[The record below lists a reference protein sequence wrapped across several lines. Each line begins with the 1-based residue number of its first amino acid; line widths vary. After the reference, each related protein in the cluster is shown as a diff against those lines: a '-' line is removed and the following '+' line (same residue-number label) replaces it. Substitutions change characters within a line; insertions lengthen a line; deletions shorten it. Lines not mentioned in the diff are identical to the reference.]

1 MKCPINISNN
11 LLPQS
16 KIYINLNA
24 LANNVKKLKARCS
37 PDVALM
43 AVVKANG
50 YGHGAVLVAKTALQN
65 GASSLAVAR
74 IHEAVELREA
84 GIEAPILLFGDVLP
98 CQLEWLALNGVSI
111 TIGSLSSAKNISKA
125 AKEIADSACV
135 TRKYLPLD
143 DLAKAK
149 NHNGLTPVVKVHI
162 KVDTGMGRIGFV
174 IPPLSFSDSSK
185 IEQLNQELFDKVV
198 DEIIEMTTLDNIE
211 VDGIYTH
218 FANADIKDK
227 SHVNE
232 QIEKF
237 NVLINALEKRGFKP
251 RICHASNSAAT
262 IEIPE
267 GHFNMVRAGISMY
280 GLYPSDEINREV
292 IELEPV
298 MSVVSKII
306 HLKDVPSGFKV
317 SYGSTYITSSPT
329 KIATVP
335 IGYADGYSRLLSSK
349 GEMLVKG
356 IRCKVVGR
364 VCMDYTMIDV
374 GNIPNVEVGDD
385 VVVMGRQGDQE
396 ILADEI
402 ACHINTINY
411 EVVCSFNRRMP
422 IFHI

>member
-1 MKCPINISNN
+1 M
-11 LLPQS
+11 LPQS
-16 KIYINLNA
+16 KIHINLNA
-24 LANNVKKLKARCS
+24 LANNVKRLKERSS
-37 PDVALM
+37 PNVALM

-50 YGHGAVLVAKTALQN
+50 YGHGAVVIAKTVLEN

-74 IHEAVELREA
+74 IHEAVELRKA

-98 CQLEWLALNGVSI
+98 CQLEWLTLNDVSI
-111 TIGSLSSAKNISKA
+111 TIGSLSSAKDISKA
-125 AKEIADSACV
+125 AKVISGSA
-135 TRKYLPLD
+135 LPLD
-143 DLAKAK
+143 NLAKSK
-149 NHNGLTPVVKVHI
+149 NHNILTQVVKVHI

-174 IPPLSFSDSSK
+174 IPALPVSGSSN
-185 IEQLNQELFDKVV
+185 IEQSNQALFDKIV
-198 DEIIEMTTLDNIE
+198 DEIIEITTIDNIE
-211 VDGIYTH
+211 VEGIYTH

-232 QIEKF
+232 QIQNF
-237 NVLINALEKRGFKP
+237 NAIINALRNRGFKP
-251 RICHASNSAAT
+251 RICHAANSAAT

-267 GHFNMVRAGISMY
+267 AHFNMVRAGIAMY
-280 GLYPSDEINREV
+280 GLYPSDESNREF

-298 MSVVSKII
+298 MSVASKII
-306 HLKDVPSGFKV
+306 HLKNVPSGFKV

-356 IRCKVVGR
+356 VRCKVVGR

-374 GNIPNVEVGDD
+374 GHIPDVEVGDD
-385 VVVMGRQGDQE
+385 VVVMGRQGNQE
-396 ILADEI
+396 ISADEI

-422 IFHI
+422 IVYN